1 MLKQMMLY
9 SGRIWINRLDSLVG
23 KARNGRYYRKYRL
36 IHDNNFYTMTVFA
49 NKASDLFSLPET
61 FVVRNLPVQTSEY
74 QLDNKEVKVTVFSA
88 ELTDLQTCMKK

>member
-1 MLKQMMLY
+1 
-9 SGRIWINRLDSLVG
+9 
-23 KARNGRYYRKYRL
+23 
-36 IHDNNFYTMTVFA
+36 MTVFA